1 MVSLCRSVP
10 PEFLRSFFLQATPL
24 SALLLLSNHSNYW
37 KLDDNSGDGN
47 DDNDDG
53 NADSGDGNADSGDGN
68 DDGDDG
74 RPGRLLRGRPD
85 LC

>member
-1 MVSLCRSVP
+1 MTIVVM
-10 PEFLRSFFLQATPL
+10 AT
-24 SALLLLSNHSNYW
+24 
-37 KLDDNSGDGN
+37 GDGC

-53 NADSGDGNADSGDGN
+53 NDDSGDGN